1 MSANKYLREIHRKKQ
16 SDVMRYLLK
25 IRVWE
30 YRQRAAV
37 HKVSHPT
44 YVERA
49 HKLGYK
55 AKQGFTIY
63 RVRVK
68 RGCRKRPYNNGNTRG
83 KPSNAGIYQIKPAR
97 SLQTAGEMRVGKKCA
112 NMRVL
117 NSYWV
122 GQDGVFKYYEVI
134 LVDPMHKRI
143 REDPRNN
150 WICKGVMKHR
160 ECRGLTSSGKKSRG
174 LSKSSK
180 SNGSIGGSRKAAW
193 KRRNTVSL
201 KTYR

>member
-1 MSANKYLREIHRKKQ
+1 MSAGQYLREIHRKKQ

-25 IRVWE
+25 VRTWE
-30 YRQRAAV
+30 YRQRRAV
-37 HKVSHPT
+37 HRAERPT
-44 YVERA
+44 YPERA
-49 HKLGYK
+49 RKLGYK
-55 AKQGFTIY
+55 AKQGVCIY

-97 SLQTAGEMRVGKKCA
+97 SLQASGEVRVGKKCP

-122 GQDGVFKYYEVI
+122 GQDGVFKYFEVI
-134 LVDPMHKRI
+134 LVDPNHKRI
-143 REDPRNN
+143 RDDPRLN

-160 ECRGLTSSGKKSRG
+160 ECRGLTSASKKSRG
-174 LSKSSK
+174 LGK
-180 SNGSIGGSRKAAW
+180 SNKSNKTIGGSRRACW
-193 KRRNTVSL
+193 KRNNTVTL
-201 KTYR
+201 KR